1 MSLILLFSMSVGI
14 LFFLVLFV
22 VIKHYVVPKS
32 TYQKRISSIH
42 QLNTV
47 DASRA
52 MNSLATARGT
62 AQNMDDQ
69 SFHNRVIKPLI
80 EYLER
85 HFLELTPAALAETI
99 QHKIIVAGLKNKL
112 SVGGFSMIMTIFIG
126 FMTYFAHRYTATH
139 TLAPVQ
145 VAMCLLLGAIL
156 GGAMPMVMLN
166 SAISRRKERMLRQ
179 LPELLDLMCVS
190 VQAGLTFEAAI
201 RKIIQRT
208 TGDLIDEFSVA
219 MDDMKM
225 GMPRRQ
231 ALRSMANRCD
241 LQELSLFVTSLIQSE
256 RLGTSIGGTLTIQ
269 ANNMRERRRQ
279 AVKAEALKAPIKI
292 LFPLVLFIF
301 PALFVVILMPV
312 VLALIKHF

>member
-1 MSLILLFSMSVGI
+1 
-14 LFFLVLFV
+14 
-22 VIKHYVVPKS
+22 
-32 TYQKRISSIH
+32 
-42 QLNTV
+42 
-47 DASRA
+47 
-52 MNSLATARGT
+52 
-62 AQNMDDQ
+62 
-69 SFHNRVIKPLI
+69 
-80 EYLER
+80 
-85 HFLELTPAALAETI
+85 
-99 QHKIIVAGLKNKL
+99 VAGLKNKL

-156 GGAMPMVMLN
+156 GGAMPMVMIN
-166 SAISRRKERMLRQ
+166 SAISRRKKRMLRQ

-219 MDDMKM
+219 MDDMQM

-231 ALRSMANRCD
+231 ALRSMASRCD

-312 VLALIKHF
+312 VLTLIKHF